1 MWRLWLVV
9 LIGLK
14 LEAQAVPEPESCERY
29 EIAARADSANVQAWY
44 ALGRCAYRDYE
55 MVAPGGDSTRL
66 AFRSS
71 WTTALRALRRAVML
85 DPTFGR
91 AYRPLFAMLFGETRD
106 GCSSRTG
113 LCLYVAPNLRVADSL
128 ITIPRRVPEGPEPYG
143 GVLREAAESHHAN
156 LIEARDIA
164 AHWAIVAPNDRMP
177 HQYFG
182 RALLRLNDP
191 VRAVEELERA
201 AQLGTAA
208 SRRAIFFDRVEALVK
223 ANRGSDARHVID
235 EAADDPMRDSMHL
248 TFRLISLD
256 VLVGRVRRV
265 PVDTER
271 VRALRARFDSIARV
285 PRPTPPPGPSQR
297 FTSAIASGDTGAA
310 RRALAAFDS
319 SLSVSSRMNSSDFAQ
334 ELVHSARLHLT
345 LGDSVGAE
353 GRLAELEHELFEQ
366 PFQYNRMLI
375 ASLGPWLGDAW
386 LLSGDLA
393 AARGRRAEAEQM
405 YRRLIGL
412 WEGGDPTLQAPVRQ
426 ASQRLTALLPPPTGP
441 R

>member
-1 MWRLWLVV
+1 MWRLCLVI

-29 EIAARADSANVQAWY
+29 EIAARADSANAQAWY

-71 WTTALRALRRAVML
+71 WTVALRALRRAVML

-91 AYRPLFAMLFGETRD
+91 AYRPLLAMLFGETRD
-106 GCSSRTG
+106 GCSSKTG
-113 LCLYVAPNLRVADSL
+113 LCLHVAPNLRVADSL
-128 ITIPRRVPEGPEPYG
+128 ITIPRRVPEGPEPYAD
-143 GVLREAAESHHAN
+143 VVREAAESHHAN

-164 AHWAIVAPNDRMP
+164 TRWAAVAPNERMP
-177 HQYFG
+177 HEYLG
-182 RALLRLNDP
+182 RASLRLDDP
-191 VRAVEELERA
+191 LRAAEELERA
-201 AQLGTAA
+201 AQLGTPA
-208 SRRAIFFDRVEALVK
+208 SRRSIFFDRFEALVK
-223 ANRGSDARHVID
+223 ANRGSDARRVID

-248 TFRLISLD
+248 TFRLASLD
-256 VLVGRVRRV
+256 MLVGRLRHAPIDSVTA
-265 PVDTER
+265 P
-271 VRALRARFDSIARV
+271 ALRARFDSLARL
-285 PRPTPPPGPSQR
+285 PRPTPPPSPSQQ

-319 SLSVSSRMNSSDFAQ
+319 SLDLPNGKNSSDFAQ
-334 ELVHSARLHLT
+334 ELFHSAKLHLMV
-345 LGDSVGAE
+345 GDSVGADA
-353 GRLAELEHELFEQ
+353 RLAALERGLFGQ
-366 PFQYNRMLI
+366 PFQYNLLI

-393 AARGRRAEAEQM
+393 AARGRRAEAARM

-412 WEGGDPTLQAPVRQ
+412 WEGGDSTLQSPVRR
-426 ASQRLTALLPPPTGP
+426 AYQRLAALPNSPTGG